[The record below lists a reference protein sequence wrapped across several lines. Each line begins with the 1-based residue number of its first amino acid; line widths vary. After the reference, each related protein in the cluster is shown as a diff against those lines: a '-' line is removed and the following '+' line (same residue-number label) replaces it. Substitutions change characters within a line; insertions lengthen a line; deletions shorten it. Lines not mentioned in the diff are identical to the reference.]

1 MDGIKNFLMFVYS
14 NWTTILVCAGLIVGI
29 AKKSKDYFSKST
41 DEKVEIVKAQ
51 ISETMLDFISIAE
64 LDWEDWKKA
73 GSIKRSQV
81 ISDIYKEYPILS
93 KVVNQ
98 KELIKWIDDE
108 IDNSLDT
115 LREVIKNNKDSE

>member
-29 AKKSKDYFSKST
+29 VKKSKDYFSKST
-41 DEKVEIVKAQ
+41 DEKVEIAKAQ